1 MLEHIWGDEWWRAVG
16 DRPHSAF
23 LSVLLCTPPGSWN
36 GPVTKMAFMKSLPTR
51 RTALSAT
58 LAAVALALSACG
70 GGSSPSS
77 TSGADTSL
85 SAIKSKGEIVIATEG
100 TYRPFSFHENGA
112 GPLTGFDVEIA
123 QAVAGKLGVK
133 ATFQETQFDGIFA
146 GLDSKRFDTIA
157 NQISIN
163 PERTAKYDFSAP
175 YTISNGVVVTK
186 SDNTSIKSFA
196 DLKGKTTAQS
206 LTSNFYKMAVDA
218 GANVQAVEGWAQAA
232 TLVRQG
238 RVDATVNDKLTYL
251 DYAKTTP
258 DSGLRIAAETTD
270 KTQSALVF
278 RKGSAELKAAVDKA
292 LTDLQ
297 ADGTLAKISQK
308 YFGAD
313 VTK

>member
-1 MLEHIWGDEWWRAVG
+1 
-16 DRPHSAF
+16 
-23 LSVLLCTPPGSWN
+23 
-36 GPVTKMAFMKSLPTR
+36 MAFMKSLPTR

-77 TSGADTSL
+77 TSGGDTSL

-163 PERTAKYDFSAP
+163 PERTGKYDFSAP
-175 YTISNGVVVTK
+175 YTVSNGVVVTK
-186 SDNTSIKSFA
+186 SDNTSINSFA

-251 DYAKTTP
+251 DYAKATP

-278 RKGSAELKAAVDKA
+278 RKGSTELKAAVDKA

>member
-1 MLEHIWGDEWWRAVG
+1 
-16 DRPHSAF
+16 
-23 LSVLLCTPPGSWN
+23 
-36 GPVTKMAFMKSLPTR
+36 MKSLPTR

-58 LAAVALALSACG
+58 LAAAALALSACG

-77 TSGADTSL
+77 TSGGDTSL

-163 PERTAKYDFSAP
+163 PERTGKYDFSAP
-175 YTISNGVVVTK
+175 YTVSNGVVVTK
-186 SDNTSIKSFA
+186 SDNTSINSFA

-251 DYAKTTP
+251 DYAKATP

-278 RKGSAELKAAVDKA
+278 RKGSTELKAAVDKA